1 MQVLNVKENDKLLI
15 IAPHPDDECI
25 GAGGVLALYA
35 SQCMVIVLS
44 DGREGQGMVPAEAE
58 KEIRKA
64 EFCDEMSHLG
74 IADYRM
80 LGYEDGTLM
89 QHLDCLEM
97 VDLSPYTKIFVTGV
111 HDGHPDHKAAC
122 LGVYQALRR
131 QGIKDTEIYFYEV
144 HAPLQEVT
152 HMLDITDVIGRKLRL
167 IRFHQSQL
175 GSMPYDRYAE
185 SMAGY
190 RALQNRMEGH
200 YIETYTRMSP
210 EYDPYDTAAAELDE
224 RLQKS
229 ILFYQILT
237 RWVEMKIKGYSIAE
251 VIKKRGFYKVAVY
264 GYAEIGKLL
273 CQELAQA
280 GMEAAYVLDRKVTH
294 TEDEKI
300 SVFVP
305 QKGLPE
311 VDAVV
316 VTAVYYFHEI
326 EKELIEMGFHNIVSL
341 RDLMMGSELR

>member
-1 MQVLNVKENDKLLI
+1 M
-15 IAPHPDDECI
+15 
-25 GAGGVLALYA
+25 
-35 SQCMVIVLS
+35 
-44 DGREGQGMVPAEAE
+44 
-58 KEIRKA
+58 
-64 EFCDEMSHLG
+64 
-74 IADYRM
+74 
-80 LGYEDGTLM
+80 
-89 QHLDCLEM
+89 
-97 VDLSPYTKIFVTGV
+97 
-111 HDGHPDHKAAC
+111 
-122 LGVYQALRR
+122 
-131 QGIKDTEIYFYEV
+131 
-144 HAPLQEVT
+144 
-152 HMLDITDVIGRKLRL
+152 
-167 IRFHQSQL
+167 
-175 GSMPYDRYAE
+175 
-185 SMAGY
+185 
-190 RALQNRMEGH
+190 QNRMEGH

-251 VIKKRGFYKVAVY
+251 VIKKRGFHKVAVY